1 MGIAAIIAEYNPFYS
16 GHLYQIKE
24 LRKKLGEETQIL
36 ALMSGDFVQ
45 RGEPAVM
52 DKYLRTELALRG
64 GVSAVAELPVWM
76 ATASAADFAE
86 GAVRILNALGC
97 VDYLCFGCEHDN
109 LELLQET
116 AGIFLEEPE
125 PYRSLLK
132 GDLAGGQSFP
142 AAREAAFL
150 QHLKETGASF
160 YHEESDHGFLRL
172 PNNILAISYLIA
184 LRKTGSSI
192 QPLPLRRL
200 GNYHSEPAS
209 LKAAGA
215 EIISPGSYM
224 DAGEDVRYPGA
235 TAIRRELMRE
245 RKSGQSAWDLPEALL
260 TSPGAKGLLLEQA
273 GKSFPVAAEDFFPAL
288 KYTLSMRAKEFSVY
302 ADVSE
307 EMANRLEK
315 GWLEQMSMEE
325 LADYLHTANYTR
337 SRACRALLHILLG
350 IRQDEVQ
357 RWKEN
362 GWAFYLRIL
371 GFLKQDETLIRTLA
385 SSSDIP
391 LLLRAKLSEE
401 MEDALSPAALT
412 SYRCDIDAAD
422 RYELLRT
429 MIPGFS
435 ARPVREYSKGL
446 IKI

>member
-16 GHLYQIKE
+16 GHQYQIRE
-24 LRKKLGEETQIL
+24 LRRQLGEDTQVL

-52 DKYLRTELALRG
+52 DKYLRTELALLG

-86 GAVRILNALGC
+86 GAVHILNALGC

-109 LELLQET
+109 LELLQKT
-116 AGIFLEEPE
+116 AAIFLEEPE

-132 GDLAGGQSFP
+132 EYLAGGQSFP

-150 QHLKETGASF
+150 HHLKGTGAVF
-160 YHEESDHGFLRL
+160 YHEERDRGFLRL

-192 QPLPLRRL
+192 QPIPLRRL
-200 GNYHSEPAS
+200 GSYHSEPAS
-209 LKAAGA
+209 LKAAGTETGGTDCIA
-215 EIISPGSYM
+215 DP
-224 DAGEDVRYPGA
+224 RYPGA
-235 TAIRRELMRE
+235 TAIRRELMLE
-245 RKSGQSAWDLPEALL
+245 RKTGQGTWQLPEALL
-260 TSPGAKGLLLEQA
+260 TSDGARELLSAQA
-273 GKSFPVAAEDFFPAL
+273 GKTFPVTFEDLFPAVKFSL
-288 KYTLSMRAKEFSVY
+288 AMREKAFSAY

-315 GWLEQMSMEE
+315 GWLEKMSMEE

-350 IRQDEVQ
+350 IRQDEVLS
-357 RWKEN
+357 WKEN

-371 GFLKQDETLIRTLA
+371 GFRKEDETLIRTLA
-385 SSSDIP
+385 SSSEIP
-391 LLLRAKLSEE
+391 VLLRAKLSAETK
-401 MEDALSPAALT
+401 DTLSPAALS
-412 SYRCDIDAAD
+412 SYLCDIDAAD
-422 RYELLRT
+422 RYELLRS
-429 MIPGFS
+429 MIPGLS
-435 ARPVREYSKGL
+435 VRPVREYGKCL

>member
-16 GHLYQIKE
+16 GHQYQIRE
-24 LRKKLGEETQIL
+24 LRRLLGDDTQIL
-36 ALMSGDFVQ
+36 ALMSGNFVQ

-52 DKYLRTELALRG
+52 DKYLRTKLALFG
-64 GVSAVAELPVWM
+64 GASAVAELPAWI

-97 VDYLCFGCEHDN
+97 VDYLCFGCEHDD

-125 PYRSLLK
+125 PYHSLLK
-132 GDLAGGQSFP
+132 EHLASGQSFP
-142 AAREAAFL
+142 AAREAAYL
-150 QHLKETGASF
+150 QHLEKISAAF
-160 YHEESDHGFLRL
+160 YHEESDRGFLRL

-192 QPLPLRRL
+192 QPLPVRRL
-200 GNYHSEPAS
+200 GSYHSEPGSLAAS
-209 LKAAGA
+209 GA
-215 EIISPGSYM
+215 DLCGGTDS
-224 DAGEDVRYPGA
+224 RYPGA
-235 TAIRRELMRE
+235 TAVRRELMQE
-245 RKSGQSAWDLPEALL
+245 RKTGKSTWQLPEVLL
-260 TSPGAKGLLLEQA
+260 TSDSAKELLSAQA
-273 GKSFPVAAEDFFPAL
+273 GKTFPVTSEDLFSAVKFS
-288 KYTLSMRAKEFSVY
+288 LSMREKEFSVY

-315 GWLEQMSMEE
+315 GWLEKMSMEE
-325 LADYLHTANYTR
+325 LAGYLHTANYTR

-357 RWKEN
+357 NWKEN

-371 GFLKQDETLIRTLA
+371 GFRKEDEALVRTLA
-385 SSSDIP
+385 ASSEIP
-391 LLLRAKLSEE
+391 VLLRAKLSAET
-401 MEDALSPAALT
+401 EDALSPAALD
-412 SYRCDIDAAD
+412 SYRCDINAAD
-422 RYELLRT
+422 CYELLRS
-429 MIPGFS
+429 MIPDLS

>member
-1 MGIAAIIAEYNPFYS
+1 MGIAAVIAEYNPFYS
-16 GHLYQIKE
+16 GHQYQIRE
-24 LRKKLGEETQIL
+24 LRRKLGEETQIL

-52 DKYLRTELALRG
+52 DKYLRTELALLG

-132 GDLAGGQSFP
+132 EYLAGGQSFP

-150 QHLKETGASF
+150 QHLKETEAGF
-160 YHEESDHGFLRL
+160 YHEESDRGFLRL
-172 PNNILAISYLIA
+172 PNNILAVSYLIA

-192 QPLPLRRL
+192 QPLPVRRL
-200 GNYHSEPAS
+200 GSYHSEPAS
-209 LKAAGA
+209 LKAAA
-215 EIISPGSYM
+215 ADMCSPEQAA
-224 DAGEDVRYPGA
+224 DPQYPGA
-235 TAIRRELMRE
+235 TAIRRELMGM
-245 RKSGQSAWDLPEALL
+245 RKAGQEKWQFPKVLL
-260 TSPGAKGLLLEQA
+260 TSAGTQELLSAQA
-273 GKSFPVAAEDFFPAL
+273 GKSFPVASEDIFPAL
-288 KYTLSMRAKEFSVY
+288 KYTLSLREKELSVY

-315 GWLEQMSMEE
+315 GWLAQDSPKGLIE
-325 LADYLHTANYTR
+325 YLHTANYTR
-337 SRACRALLHILLG
+337 SRVCRALLHILLG
-350 IRQDEVQ
+350 IRQDEVDE
-357 RWKEN
+357 WKEK
-362 GWAFYLRIL
+362 GWAFYLRVL
-371 GFLKQDETLIRTLA
+371 GFRKLDEAMIKTLA
-385 SSSDIP
+385 SYAEIP
-391 LLLRAKLSEE
+391 IILRAKLSLDTEAA
-401 MEDALSPAALT
+401 MPPAALT
-412 SYRCDIDAAD
+412 SYYCDIDAAD
-422 RYELLRT
+422 RYELLRS

-435 ARPVREYSKGL
+435 ARVVREYSRGL
-446 IKI
+446 IKL

>member
-1 MGIAAIIAEYNPFYS
+1 MSIAAIIAEYNPFYS
-16 GHLYQIKE
+16 GHLYQIRE
-24 LRKKLGEETQIL
+24 LRKKLGDETQIL

-52 DKYLRTELALRG
+52 DKYLRTELALLG

-109 LELLQET
+109 LELLQKT
-116 AGIFLEEPE
+116 AAIFLEEPE

-132 GDLAGGQSFP
+132 EFLAGGQSFP

-150 QHLKETGASF
+150 QHLKETGEGF
-160 YHEESDHGFLRL
+160 YHEESDCGFLRL

-184 LRKTGSSI
+184 LQKTCSII

-200 GNYHSEPAS
+200 GSYHSDSAS
-209 LKAAGA
+209 LKAAGTDLC
-215 EIISPGSYM
+215 GSECIT
-224 DAGEDVRYPGA
+224 DQLYPGA
-235 TAIRRELMRE
+235 TAIRKALMQE
-245 RKSGQSAWDLPEALL
+245 RKTSPDMRQFPEVLL
-260 TSPGAKGLLLEQA
+260 TSAGAEKLLSAQA
-273 GKSFPVAAEDFFPAL
+273 GKSFPVAAEDLFPAL
-288 KYTLSMRAKEFSVY
+288 KYTLSLREREFSVF

-315 GWLEQMSMEE
+315 GWLAQDSLEE
-325 LADYLHTANYTR
+325 LIEYLHTANYTR

-357 RWKEN
+357 KWKEN
-362 GWAFYLRIL
+362 GWAFYIRIL
-371 GFLKQDETLIRTLA
+371 GFRKQDESVIRNLA
-385 SSSDIP
+385 SSSRIP
-391 LLLRAKLSEE
+391 VLLRAKLPAET
-401 MEDALSPAALT
+401 EDVMPPEALA
-412 SYRCDIDAAD
+412 SYRCDIEAAD
-422 RYELLRT
+422 RYELLRS

-435 ARPVREYSKGL
+435 VRVAREYSRGL